1 MEIDFIGRA
10 IDDIEYWKRTGNV
23 SLQKRIAKLLTI
35 VSKTPYSGIGKPEQ
49 LKHDLNGYWS
59 RLINNEHRL
68 VYRVKDKRIKVISL
82 RYHYF

>member
-49 LKHDLNGYWS
+49 LKHDLSG
-59 RLINNEHRL
+59 
-68 VYRVKDKRIKVISL
+68 
-82 RYHYF
+82 

>member
-49 LKHDLNGYWS
+49 LKHDLSGYWS
-59 RLINNEHRL
+59 RRINNEHRL
-68 VYRVKDKRIKVISL
+68 VYRVKENRVKVISL

>member
-68 VYRVKDKRIKVISL
+68 VYRVKDKRVKVISL

>member
-49 LKHDLNGYWS
+49 LKHDLSGYWS
-59 RLINNEHRL
+59 RRINNEHRL
-68 VYRVKDKRIKVISL
+68 VYRVKDKRVKVISL